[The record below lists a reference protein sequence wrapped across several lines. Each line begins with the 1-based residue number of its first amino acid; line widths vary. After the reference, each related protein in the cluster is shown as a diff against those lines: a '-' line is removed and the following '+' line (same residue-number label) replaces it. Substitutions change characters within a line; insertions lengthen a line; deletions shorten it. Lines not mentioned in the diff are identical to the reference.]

1 MKGHRSILMMVGSV
15 LIKTS
20 LAPVLS
26 LLVVHS
32 SAPDIKILEMDMTF
46 NVTYT
51 FNLHKFLMHVFSS
64 LLMETQEA
72 VLILINFLKELLR
85 VGKRILINSSFLPG
99 GFWHGFFHEDL

>member
-1 MKGHRSILMMVGSV
+1 MKGHKSILMMVGSV

-51 FNLHKFLMHVFSS
+51 FNLHKFLIHVFSS
-64 LLMETQEA
+64 LLMETEEA
-72 VLILINFLKELLR
+72 VL
-85 VGKRILINSSFLPG
+85 S
-99 GFWHGFFHEDL
+99 